1 MTSSQRAT
9 STIPSPPD
17 LDPLSSDP
25 SEGEV
30 LGVPSADSVT
40 EDGFVHIHTSP
51 VQRDAAMKALSSI
64 LNSKEDDTIV
74 DGNWVALSSPAMKVR
89 ALGETESP
97 SNSPRVTSVSA
108 AFKDDTCPRTLT
120 YEQVKSSSTDAS
132 ADIDPTKRET
142 YLSEE
147 EFLSV
152 FGMSK
157 VQFYTLPKWKQDQ
170 RKLHLDLF

>member
-9 STIPSPPD
+9 STIPSPSD

-74 DGNWVALSSPAMKVR
+74 GTSHQPSHNLFVFSYYPVPCIHNMKVSEDLCDER
-89 ALGETESP
+89 RFQITL
-97 SNSPRVTSVSA
+97 NS
-108 AFKDDTCPRTLT
+108 
-120 YEQVKSSSTDAS
+120 
-132 ADIDPTKRET
+132 
-142 YLSEE
+142 
-147 EFLSV
+147 
-152 FGMSK
+152 
-157 VQFYTLPKWKQDQ
+157 
-170 RKLHLDLF
+170 